1 MMKAFRELN
10 VVRGMWL
17 MFLWVFVMLQLP
29 AVGASVDQIGEGKR
43 HPMQGKEIDWI
54 DGDYVL
60 RNDQVV
66 AVIARP
72 SAQRHANMTVRSVGA
87 CIIDFTRLDVESD
100 QLSCYYPLAGRYQFF
115 DDGLVETGDLD
126 GGGVFVLLW

>member
-1 MMKAFRELN
+1 
-10 VVRGMWL
+10 MWL

-72 SAQRHANMTVRSVGA
+72 QCPTPRQHDCAKRW
-87 CIIDFTRLDVESD
+87 RL
-100 QLSCYYPLAGRYQFF
+100 YH
-115 DDGLVETGDLD
+115 
-126 GGGVFVLLW
+126 